1 MAYKMTFKFDRNR
14 YSNADTL
21 KERNQTIINELY
33 QTTYDLN
40 IQCTRLYT
48 PSRDSLKALF
58 PTEKQLNKILENS
71 QKFIQAG
78 FDPTFH
84 VSESSPLSLLLCI
97 QPSLT

>member
-1 MAYKMTFKFDRNR
+1 MTFKFDRNR

-33 QTTYDLN
+33 QITYDLN

-58 PTEKQLNKILENS
+58 PTEKAINKVLTKKQN
-71 QKFIQAG
+71 FTAAG
-78 FDPTFH
+78 F
-84 VSESSPLSLLLCI
+84 
-97 QPSLT
+97 

>member
-33 QTTYDLN
+33 QITYDLN
-40 IQCTRLYT
+40 IECTQLYT

-58 PTEKQLNKILENS
+58 PTEKAINKVLIKTQTLL
-71 QKFIQAG
+71 Q
-78 FDPTFH
+78 P
-84 VSESSPLSLLLCI
+84 VLSPDSPC
-97 QPSLT
+97 P